1 MMYIKNRIL
10 RFRQVLDEEK
20 VSREDLIDLFI
31 NYIDEEI
38 LLKVIEMMDMNYPI
52 DIIKNMEVKK
62 NE

>member
-1 MMYIKNRIL
+1 MKNRIL
-10 RFRQVLDEEK
+10 RFRQVLDEEE
-20 VSREDLIDLFI
+20 VSRDDLIDLFI
-31 NYIDEEI
+31 NYIDEEM

>member
-1 MMYIKNRIL
+1 MYIKNRIL
-10 RFRQVLDEEK
+10 RFRQVLDEEE
-20 VSREDLIDLFI
+20 VSRDDLIDLFI
-31 NYIDEEI
+31 NYIDEEM